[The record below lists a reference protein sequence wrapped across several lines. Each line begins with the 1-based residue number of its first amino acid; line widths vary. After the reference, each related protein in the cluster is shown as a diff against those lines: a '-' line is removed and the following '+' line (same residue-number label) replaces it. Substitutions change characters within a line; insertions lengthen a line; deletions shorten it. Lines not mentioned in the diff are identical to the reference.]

1 MKANANQTV
10 TEQSTLN
17 DGKKSGNREMPHIFL
32 ILFIIIIV
40 ATILT
45 WIIPAGQYTRVMD
58 NALGREVI
66 DPNSFKFIRNTPV
79 GPFEMFVCIEEG
91 LINAANICFLIFTAF
106 ASLQVIQRTG
116 AIDAFIASMLRKTQ
130 KHPASAN
137 IIIVGIMIVFS
148 VWGST
153 GTFSYEEVIAFIP
166 IFVTVA
172 YALGYDAMVG
182 VAISVIPVG
191 IGFASATINPFTI
204 GVAQSIAQ
212 LKLFSGLGFR
222 LVVLAV
228 MTTLLILYTVI
239 YARKIKKDPRKSI
252 TRNVDMSEFQT
263 SSEMLETEMT
273 TRRKLILI
281 ALLITIAT
289 MAWGLLTQGWY
300 INECAALFL
309 ILTIVTGIIAKWNPN
324 KIAKEWVRGLSK
336 AVLPALTVGIARSVL
351 VVFEHGH
358 QIDSIIHGCVAL
370 IQNLSLYASG
380 IGMLLFQT
388 LLNLLI
394 PSGSGQAAVSMPIMT
409 PIADL
414 IGMNRQIAVLI
425 FQFGDG
431 FSNLIWPT
439 SFMVVACAMAKIPL
453 SKYYK
458 WLLPFF
464 GICFLFQC
472 VFIMIA
478 IAINYQ

>member
-66 DPNSFKFIRNTPV
+66 DPNSFKFIKNTPV

-191 IGFASATINPFTI
+191 IGFASAT
-204 GVAQSIAQ
+204 
-212 LKLFSGLGFR
+212 
-222 LVVLAV
+222 
-228 MTTLLILYTVI
+228 
-239 YARKIKKDPRKSI
+239 DRKS
-252 TRNVDMSEFQT
+252 
-263 SSEMLETEMT
+263 
-273 TRRKLILI
+273 
-281 ALLITIAT
+281 
-289 MAWGLLTQGWY
+289 
-300 INECAALFL
+300 
-309 ILTIVTGIIAKWNPN
+309 
-324 KIAKEWVRGLSK
+324 
-336 AVLPALTVGIARSVL
+336 
-351 VVFEHGH
+351 VV
-358 QIDSIIHGCVAL
+358 
-370 IQNLSLYASG
+370 
-380 IGMLLFQT
+380 
-388 LLNLLI
+388 
-394 PSGSGQAAVSMPIMT
+394 
-409 PIADL
+409 
-414 IGMNRQIAVLI
+414 
-425 FQFGDG
+425 
-431 FSNLIWPT
+431 
-439 SFMVVACAMAKIPL
+439 
-453 SKYYK
+453 
-458 WLLPFF
+458 
-464 GICFLFQC
+464 
-472 VFIMIA
+472 
-478 IAINYQ
+478 